1 MLAGIII
8 LYILNPDRKPLPTE
22 SDYSHRKSPWWEL
35 YYSSR
40 YIRTIKRAERS
51 SDLETYFKNTES
63 PRHTSLSLSQRKQ
76 IIIKA
81 VGDLM
86 ARPDLV
92 HPASTHLWDNVGKG
106 LFAGDFVIGNME
118 FAVNPEWFIH
128 KLIRYSVPPAFAEPL
143 LGDTRFGKF
152 DCVATAN
159 NHINDSL
166 SGGIVSTCDYLDKIN
181 MPYSGT
187 NRTPEDVDDFPIF
200 ERGGIK
206 IAVLAYTFSTNGLPL
221 DEGFSHGVNL
231 VRFNALND
239 TDYDPSLMY
248 RHIKLARERGADIII
263 ASNHWGVEFEYYPSS
278 RLVRRAHDL
287 LEAGIDIII
296 GHHPHTLNP
305 SEWYVTRDGRTTLC
319 LYSLGNLTSYAL
331 IRPLQK
337 LSLIAEITVETGFD
351 EDGKRVVRLK
361 DAILMPTCFMM
372 KGKGKRADHRIVP
385 ILSCANLIREGKS
398 PAYLN
403 AWDARIITRLD
414 KDFRKYLLQEK
425 AFTYK

>member
-1 MLAGIII
+1 
-8 LYILNPDRKPLPTE
+8 
-22 SDYSHRKSPWWEL
+22 
-35 YYSSR
+35 
-40 YIRTIKRAERS
+40 
-51 SDLETYFKNTES
+51 
-63 PRHTSLSLSQRKQ
+63 
-76 IIIKA
+76 
-81 VGDLM
+81 M

-106 LFAGDFVIGNME
+106 LFAGDFVIGNLE
-118 FAVNPEWFIH
+118 FAVNPEWFIL
-128 KLIRYSVPPAFAEPL
+128 KLIRYSVPSVFAEPL
-143 LGDTRFGKF
+143 LGDQRFGRF
-152 DCVATAN
+152 DCVAAAN

-166 SGGIVSTCDYLDKIN
+166 SGGIISTCDYLEKIN

-187 NRTPEDVDDFPIF
+187 SRMPEDVDDFPIF

-206 IAVLAYTFSTNGLPL
+206 IAVLAYTFSTNGIPL

-231 VRFNALND
+231 VRFNALKD
-239 TDYDPSLMY
+239 SDYDPSLIY
-248 RHIKLARERGADIII
+248 RHITLARERGADIII

-305 SEWYVTRDGRTTLC
+305 SEWYVTKDGRTTLC

-337 LSLIAEITVETGFD
+337 MSLIAEITVETGFD

-361 DAILMPTCFMM
+361 DATLIPTYFMM

-385 ILSCANLIREGKS
+385 ILSYAKLIREGKS
-398 PAYLN
+398 PAHLN
-403 AWDARIITRLD
+403 AWDARLITRLD
-414 KDFRKYLLQEK
+414 NDFRKYLLQEK